1 MIEYYLYIIIFI
13 LCLILSGFFSGSE
26 VALFSITRAKVR
38 TLVNDK
44 EPGSEAL
51 ATLKKSPDRFL
62 ITILIGNNIVNILAA
77 SVATAVAIGLLGE
90 TGFAVTVSTIVV
102 VLLLLVF
109 GEVWPKMYASRNAT
123 RLSLR
128 FSPIILFLSQIFAPV
143 IFIFNKIA
151 GKMTGAGA
159 FAHHMITEEEIKEW
173 IDVGQ
178 EEGTIE
184 KDEQEML
191 HSVFE
196 FSDTRVREVMTPRID
211 VVMLEDTSSSDEAL
225 DLFKNTGFSR
235 LPVWHEN
242 IDTIRGILNVKDAI
256 FSVLET
262 HESIPIVELL
272 SEPLFV
278 PETKNIDDLLRELRV
293 KKTHMAIVLDEY
305 GSFVGIV
312 TVEDIL
318 EELVGDILDEFDTEE
333 HELVRVAED
342 VYSVD
347 ARIWVEDLNKQLDL
361 HLPMSETYETIAGLV
376 IERLGNIPRIGDVC
390 ELAEEGV
397 RLVIIQMTGKRINR
411 LKLIRIQPP
420 EPSDEQERTG

>member
-1 MIEYYLYIIIFI
+1 MIEYYLYLIIFI

-77 SVATAVAIGLLGE
+77 SVATAVAIGFLGE
-90 TGFAVTVSTIVV
+90 TGLAVTVSTIVV

-109 GEVWPKMYASRNAT
+109 GEIWPKMYASRNAT
-123 RLSLR
+123 GLSLR
-128 FSPIILFLSQIFAPV
+128 FSPIILFLSRIFAPV

-211 VVMLEDTSSSDEAL
+211 VVMLEDTSTSDEAL
-225 DLFKNTGFSR
+225 EIFKNTGFSR

-361 HLPMSETYETIAGLV
+361 HLPISETYETIAGLV

-390 ELAEEGV
+390 ELTEEGV

-420 EPSDEQERTG
+420 ELSDEQEKTG

>member
-1 MIEYYLYIIIFI
+1 
-13 LCLILSGFFSGSE
+13 
-26 VALFSITRAKVR
+26 
-38 TLVNDK
+38 
-44 EPGSEAL
+44 
-51 ATLKKSPDRFL
+51 
-62 ITILIGNNIVNILAA
+62 
-77 SVATAVAIGLLGE
+77 
-90 TGFAVTVSTIVV
+90 
-102 VLLLLVF
+102 
-109 GEVWPKMYASRNAT
+109 
-123 RLSLR
+123 
-128 FSPIILFLSQIFAPV
+128 
-143 IFIFNKIA
+143 
-151 GKMTGAGA
+151 MTMAGA

-225 DLFKNTGFSR
+225 EIFKNTGFSR
-235 LPVWHEN
+235 LPIWHGN
-242 IDTIRGILNVKDAI
+242 IDTIKGILNVKDAI

-278 PETKNIDDLLRELRV
+278 PETKNIDDLLRELRA

-347 ARIWVEDLNKQLDL
+347 ARMWVEDLNKHLDL
-361 HLPMSETYETIAGLV
+361 HLPTSETYETIAGLV

-390 ELAEEGV
+390 DLTEEGV

-411 LKLIRIQPP
+411 LKLIRIHPP
-420 EPSDEQERTG
+420 EPSDEQEMTG